1 MSLKTNLLVK
11 ILKEKKIMYGLQKH
25 FLLPFINRTRAKNDF
40 NVKVTSLQVHPSQAK
55 NYKNTKLSPQKKD
68 PFDQIKTAVAK
79 AVFNG
84 ERFVLNAKN
93 VLSDLLLEDVDILK
107 NGKLS
112 FLQWIKNE
120 KEIAGANIG
129 NIIRN
134 KNLAEMMQRMRDLN
148 LGKKVVNVGSALKGL
163 ISTDELERLRW
174 KVRAVASNIKL
185 PSLPSLPSPPSLP
198 SLPSLPSPPS
208 LPSLVNKPIPVSNVY
223 PIDQSNPP
231 LSVKEQ
237 IILQYMFVILGG
249 AFILAI

>member
-11 ILKEKKIMYGLQKH
+11 ILKEKKIMYGLQKN

-40 NVKVTSLQVHPSQAK
+40 NVKVTSLKVHPSQAK
-55 NYKNTKLSPQKKD
+55 NYKNTKSPQKKD

-185 PSLPSLPSPPSLP
+185 PSLPSPP

>member
-1 MSLKTNLLVK
+1 
-11 ILKEKKIMYGLQKH
+11 MYGLQKH
-25 FLLPFINRTRAKNDF
+25 FLLPFINRTRGKNDF
-40 NVKVTSLQVHPSQAK
+40 NVKVTSLKVHPSQAK
-55 NYKNTKLSPQKKD
+55 DYKNIKKSTQKKD

-134 KNLAEMMQRMRDLN
+134 KNLAEMMQRMRDLI
-148 LGKKVVNVGSALKGL
+148 LGKKVVNIGSALKGL
-163 ISTDELERLRW
+163 ISTEELERLRW
-174 KVRAVASNIKL
+174 KVRSVASNIKI
-185 PSLPSLPSPPSLP
+185 PSPPSLP
-198 SLPSLPSPPS
+198 SYLTH
-208 LPSLVNKPIPVSNVY
+208 KPIPVTNVY
-223 PIDQSNPP
+223 PIDHSSP

>member
-1 MSLKTNLLVK
+1 
-11 ILKEKKIMYGLQKH
+11 MYGLQKH

-55 NYKNTKLSPQKKD
+55 NYKNTKSPQKKD

-134 KNLAEMMQRMRDLN
+134 KNLAEMMQRMRDLI
-148 LGKKVVNVGSALKGL
+148 LGKKVTHIGSALKGL
-163 ISTDELERLRW
+163 ISTDELERLRL
-174 KVRAVASNIKL
+174 KMGSLFSNIKI
-185 PSLPSLPSPPSLP
+185 PSPSYLTR
-198 SLPSLPSPPS
+198 
-208 LPSLVNKPIPVSNVY
+208 KPIPVTNVY
-223 PIDQSNPP
+223 PIDQSSQI
-231 LSVKEQ
+231 SVKDQ
-237 IILQYMFVILGG
+237 IMLQYIFVILGG
-249 AFILAI
+249 AFLLAI